1 MASPRVSS
9 RSVGQLREEDE
20 DDTDPAVRDI
30 LARHPDNSGSPAA
43 NPSAKD
49 RPAAAGS
56 DDRPCGFTADSVFRN
71 HAVARSRGQVGT
83 RPAIRFG

>member
-1 MASPRVSS
+1 MASQRVSS
-9 RSVGQLREEDE
+9 RSVGQLREDDE

-30 LARHPDNSGSPAA
+30 LTRYPDNSGSPAA

-56 DDRPCGFTADSVFRN
+56 DDRPCGFTADSVFWT
-71 HAVARSRGQVGT
+71 HAVARSGASVN
-83 RPAIRFG
+83 AAAVRFG